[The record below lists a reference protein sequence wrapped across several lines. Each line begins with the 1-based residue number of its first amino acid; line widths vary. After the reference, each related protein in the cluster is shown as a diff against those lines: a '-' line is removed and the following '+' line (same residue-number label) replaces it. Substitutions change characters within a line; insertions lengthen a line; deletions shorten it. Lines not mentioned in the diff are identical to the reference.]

1 MGRCG
6 ATGSLSL
13 RDEAGR
19 EGSPIQM
26 SMRVRWREFELPN
39 RVECLEETKSESF
52 GHFVVEPF
60 ERGFGHTIG
69 NSLRRVL
76 LSSIEGAAIV
86 EARIDGVDHEFTT
99 KEGVF
104 EDITH
109 VILNLKQVLVRLKEG
124 DEGEM
129 FIKKTGVGPITAGDI
144 EHDDNIEVVN
154 KDHVI
159 ATLTDDVEFNA
170 ILKVRRGRGYQT
182 AAENADGEKE
192 IGSIWMDST
201 FSPVSRVR
209 YRVESTRVGQLTN
222 YDRLSLEVW
231 TNGTVSPENAL
242 VEGAKIL
249 RKHLNPLVKYFEL
262 GSDVLQ
268 PRIPEFVEES
278 GEDEE
283 LRQLYD
289 LPISHLELSVRASN
303 CLESENI
310 STIRELVSRT
320 EDDLLRIR
328 NFGQTSLDELKEKLG
343 NLDLKL
349 GALR

>member
-1 MGRCG
+1 
-6 ATGSLSL
+6 
-13 RDEAGR
+13 
-19 EGSPIQM
+19 M

-39 RVECLEETKSESF
+39 RVECLEETKTPSY
-52 GHFVVEPF
+52 GHFIIEPF

-76 LSSIEGAAIV
+76 LSSIEGAALV
-86 EARIDGVDHEFTT
+86 QVRIEGVDHEFTT
-99 KEGVF
+99 KPGVY

-109 VILNLKQVLVRLKEG
+109 VVLNLKQVLVRMTAG
-124 DEGEM
+124 DAGEL
-129 FIKKTGVGPITAGDI
+129 FIKKTGKGPITAGDI
-144 EHDDNIEVVN
+144 EGSDTIQVVN
-154 KDHVI
+154 PDQLI

-170 ILKVRRGRGYQT
+170 ILQVRKGRGYQT
-182 AAENADGEKE
+182 AAENAAGEQE
-192 IGSIWMDST
+192 IGTIWMDST
-201 FSPVSRVR
+201 FSPVTRVR
-209 YRVESTRVGQLTN
+209 YRVENTRVGQLTN

-231 TNGTVSPENAL
+231 TNGTITAEHAL

-262 GSDVLQ
+262 GTEVLQ
-268 PRIPEFVEES
+268 PRLPEAEAHP

-283 LRQLYD
+283 MKKLLD

-310 STIRELVSRT
+310 STIRELVQRS
-320 EDDLLRIR
+320 EEELLRIR

-343 NLDLKL
+343 AIELEL
-349 GALR
+349 GILRR

>member
-1 MGRCG
+1 
-6 ATGSLSL
+6 
-13 RDEAGR
+13 
-19 EGSPIQM
+19 
-26 SMRVRWREFELPN
+26 MRVRWREFELPN
-39 RVECLEETKSESF
+39 RVECLEESKSASF
-52 GHFVVEPF
+52 GHFIVEPF

-86 EARIDGVDHEFTT
+86 EARIEGVDHEFTT
-99 KEGVF
+99 KQGVY

-124 DEGEM
+124 EEGEL

-144 EHDDNIEVVN
+144 EHDENIEIV
-154 KDHVI
+154 DPTQLI
-159 ATLTDDVEFNA
+159 ATLTEDVEFNA

-182 AAENADGEKE
+182 AAENAGGEKE

-201 FSPVSRVR
+201 FSPVTRVR

-222 YDRLSLEVW
+222 YDKLSLEVW
-231 TNGTVSPENAL
+231 TNGTVTPENAL

-262 GSDVLQ
+262 GTEVLQ
-268 PRIPEFVEES
+268 PRLPEIPEEP

-283 LRQLYD
+283 MKKLYD

-310 STIRELVSRT
+310 STIRELVSRS

-343 NLDLKL
+343 AMNLKL

>member
-1 MGRCG
+1 M
-6 ATGSLSL
+6 SK
-13 RDEAGR
+13 
-19 EGSPIQM
+19 M

-39 RVECLEETKSESF
+39 RVECLEESKSPSY
-52 GHFVVEPF
+52 GHFIIEPF

-99 KEGVF
+99 KPGVY

-124 DEGEM
+124 EEGEVY
-129 FIKKTGVGPITAGDI
+129 IKKTGVGPITSGDI

-154 KDHVI
+154 PDQLI
-159 ATLTDDVEFNA
+159 ATLTDNVEFNA
-170 ILKVRRGRGYQT
+170 ILKVRKGRGYQT
-182 AAENADGEKE
+182 AAENAGGEKE

-201 FSPVSRVR
+201 FSPVTRVR
-209 YRVESTRVGQLTN
+209 YRVENTRVGQLTN
-222 YDRLSLEVW
+222 YDKLSLEVW
-231 TNGTVSPENAL
+231 SNGTISPENAL

-262 GSDVLQ
+262 GSEVLQ
-268 PRIPEFVEES
+268 PRLPEVHEEP

-283 LRQLYD
+283 LKQLYD

-320 EDDLLRIR
+320 EDELLRIR

-343 NLDLKL
+343 ELNLKL

>member
-1 MGRCG
+1 
-6 ATGSLSL
+6 
-13 RDEAGR
+13 
-19 EGSPIQM
+19 M

-39 RVECLEETKSESF
+39 RVECLEESKTPSY
-52 GHFVVEPF
+52 GHFLIEPF

-76 LSSIEGAAIV
+76 LSSIEGAGIV
-86 EARIDGVDHEFTT
+86 QARIEGVDHEFTT
-99 KEGVF
+99 KEGVM

-109 VILNLKQVLVRLKEG
+109 VVLNLKQVLVCLDDG
-124 DEGEM
+124 DEAEI
-129 FIKKTGVGPITAGDI
+129 FIKKSGAGPITSADI
-144 EHDDNIEVVN
+144 EHDENVRVVSG
-154 KDHVI
+154 DQVI
-159 ATLTDDVEFNA
+159 ATLTSDVEFNA
-170 ILKVRRGRGYQT
+170 ILKVRKGRGYQT
-182 AAENADGEKE
+182 AAENSSGEQE

-201 FSPVSRVR
+201 FSPVTRVR
-209 YRVESTRVGQLTN
+209 YRVENTRVGQLTN
-222 YDRLSLEVW
+222 YDRLSLEIW

-262 GSDVLQ
+262 GSEVLQ
-268 PRIPEFVEES
+268 PRLPEVPEEP

-283 LRQLYD
+283 LKKLYD

-310 STIRELVSRT
+310 STIRELVARG
-320 EDDLLRIR
+320 EDELLRIR

-343 NLDLKL
+343 ELNLKL
-349 GALR
+349 GVGR